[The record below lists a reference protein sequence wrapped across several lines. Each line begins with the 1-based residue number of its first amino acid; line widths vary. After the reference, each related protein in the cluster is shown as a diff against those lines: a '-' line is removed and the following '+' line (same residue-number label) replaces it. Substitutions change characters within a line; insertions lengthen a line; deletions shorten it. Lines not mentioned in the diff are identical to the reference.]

1 MLLYRIAAH
10 DRAGKRG
17 PISGRCR
24 GPSRTAPAAAEDA
37 RGVLLLLKRTD
48 TALFKACEQLFGVT
62 FLLSRI
68 AMGVPVAPL
77 GLLVA
82 VETIPDIFRTLGNV
96 TMDLATTVTV
106 SARSGE
112 VPETE
117 GDALLRA

>member
-1 MLLYRIAAH
+1 
-10 DRAGKRG
+10 
-17 PISGRCR
+17 
-24 GPSRTAPAAAEDA
+24 
-37 RGVLLLLKRTD
+37 
-48 TALFKACEQLFGVT
+48 
-62 FLLSRI
+62 
-68 AMGVPVAPL
+68 VPVAPL

-117 GDALLRA
+117 GDALLRT